1 MVSLKMIRVKVVVA
15 ACAAGARPQYQVE
28 ILGGNMID
36 DTEVLGLK
44 NMIMKTW
51 GKQQMV
57 SLNMIRMKVVP
68 AACAGG
74 ARLKYQLEILG
85 GNMIDET
92 EVLGIKNMIMKTW
105 GK

>member
-44 NMIMKTW
+44 NMIMKT
-51 GKQQMV
+51 
-57 SLNMIRMKVVP
+57 
-68 AACAGG
+68 
-74 ARLKYQLEILG
+74 
-85 GNMIDET
+85 
-92 EVLGIKNMIMKTW
+92 
-105 GK
+105 